1 MRSSQRSPLPVK
13 VTFFLCAAE
22 GAKLMTD
29 PRANELLEL
38 AASEGFILPMP
49 VRLILWLED
58 HDCIVDLASGI
69 ASRPTVGTP
78 SPSGKAVA
86 YLLQDVDGEFAL

>member
-1 MRSSQRSPLPVK
+1 M
-13 VTFFLCAAE
+13 E
-22 GAKLMTD
+22 D
-29 PRANELLEL
+29 PRITELQDLV
-38 AASEGFILPMP
+38 ASEGIMLPMP
-49 VRLILWLED
+49 IRLILWLED
-58 HDCIVDLASGI
+58 RGCIVDLASGI

>member
-1 MRSSQRSPLPVK
+1 MRSSHRSPLPVK
-13 VTFFLCAAE
+13 VTVFLCAAE

-29 PRANELLEL
+29 PRVQELLEL

-49 VRLILWLED
+49 VRLILWFED
-58 HDCIVDLASGI
+58 RNCIVDLATGI

-78 SPSGKAVA
+78 TPIGKAVSH
-86 YLLQDVDGEFAL
+86 LLADHVGEFAL